1 MAADADCPMELIWWE
16 WAALL
21 VASATIGFAKTAIGG
36 AGTLAVVI
44 FAAVLP
50 ARESTGVLLPLL
62 IAADLIAI
70 WVYRRD
76 ADWATLLR
84 LFPTVAV
91 GILLGA
97 WFLSGADD
105 ASVKR
110 IIAALVLTG
119 VALTVRNR
127 LRAARSEPPS
137 PTDRRS
143 LVGAG
148 ATGVGTG
155 FTSMVANAAG
165 PLMALYLLF
174 VGLDVRK
181 FVGTTAWFFFV
192 VNLAKLPFSA
202 GLGLVTAESIRLDA
216 TLAPM
221 ILVGA
226 AGGTALIKRVSQ
238 AAFEWWVLAAAGL
251 SAGLLL
257 L

>member
-1 MAADADCPMELIWWE
+1 MELMWWE

-76 ADWATLLR
+76 ADWTTLLR

-110 IIAALVLTG
+110 IIAALVLAG
-119 VALTVRNR
+119 VVLTVRNR
-127 LRAARSEPPS
+127 LRAARSEPAEHG
-137 PTDRRS
+137 TGRS
-143 LVGAG
+143 LLGA
-148 ATGVGTG
+148 AAAGVGTG

-192 VNLAKLPFSA
+192 VNVAKLPFSA
-202 GLGLVTAESIRLDA
+202 GLGLITAETLRLNA

-221 ILVGA
+221 ILIGA
-226 AGGTALIKRVSQ
+226 AGGTALIRRVSQ
-238 AAFEWWVLAAAGL
+238 QGFEWAVLVAAGL
-251 SAGLLL
+251 SAILLL

>member
-1 MAADADCPMELIWWE
+1 MDLIWWE

-21 VASATIGFAKTAIGG
+21 VAGATVGFAKTAIGG

-110 IIAALVLTG
+110 IIAALVLAG
-119 VALTVRNR
+119 VVLTVRNR
-127 LRAARSEPPS
+127 LRAARSEPVEHGS
-137 PTDRRS
+137 RRS
-143 LVGAG
+143 LLGA
-148 ATGVGTG
+148 ATAGVGTG

-181 FVGTTAWFFFV
+181 FVGTTAWFFFI
-192 VNLAKLPFSA
+192 VNVAKLPFSA
-202 GLGLVTAESIRLDA
+202 GLGLITADTLRLNA

-221 ILVGA
+221 ILIGA
-226 AGGTALIKRVSQ
+226 AGGTALIRRVSQ
-238 AAFEWWVLAAAGL
+238 QGFEWAVLVAAGL
-251 SAGLLL
+251 SSLLL
-257 L
+257 LL

>member
-1 MAADADCPMELIWWE
+1 MSVDEARPLDLIWWE

-21 VASATIGFAKTAIGG
+21 VAGATIGFAKTAIGG

-44 FAAVLP
+44 FASVLP

-76 ADWATLLR
+76 VDWSTLFR

-110 IIAALVLTG
+110 IIAILVLGG
-119 VALTVRNR
+119 VLLTVRNR
-127 LRAARSEPPS
+127 LRSRRTEAAPR
-137 PTDRRS
+137 TDRRS
-143 LVGAG
+143 LIGAG

-174 VGLDVRK
+174 VGLDVRR
-181 FVGTTAWFFFV
+181 FVGTTAWFFFI
-192 VNLAKLPFSA
+192 VNVAKLPFSA
-202 GLGLVTAESIRLDA
+202 GLGLVTADSLRLNA
-216 TLAPM
+216 LLAPM

-226 AGGTALIKRVSQ
+226 AAGTALIRRVSQ
-238 AAFEWWVLAAAGL
+238 EAFEWAVLVAAGL
-251 SAGLLL
+251 SAVLLL

>member
-1 MAADADCPMELIWWE
+1 MELNWWE
-16 WAALL
+16 WGALL

-62 IAADLIAI
+62 IVADLIAI

-76 ADWATLLR
+76 ADWGTLLR
-84 LFPTVAV
+84 LFPTVAI

-110 IIAALVLTG
+110 IIAALVLAG
-119 VALTVRNR
+119 VALTIRNR
-127 LRAARSEPPS
+127 LRSAPTEPP
-137 PTDRRS
+137 TKRRS

-148 ATGVGTG
+148 ATGIGTG

-181 FVGTTAWFFFV
+181 FVGTTAWFFFI
-192 VNLAKLPFSA
+192 VNLSKLPFSA
-202 GLGLVTAESIRLDA
+202 GLGLVTTDSLRLNA

-226 AGGTALIKRVSQ
+226 AGGTALIRRVSQ
-238 AAFEWWVLAAAGL
+238 EGFEWAVLVAAGL
-251 SAGLLL
+251 SAVLLL
-257 L
+257 V

>member
-1 MAADADCPMELIWWE
+1 
-16 WAALL
+16 

-76 ADWATLLR
+76 VDWATLFR

-105 ASVKR
+105 AGVKR
-110 IIAALVLTG
+110 AIAALVLAG

-127 LRAARSEPPS
+127 LRSRSQPMAPG
-137 PTDRRS
+137 DRRS
-143 LVGAG
+143 LIGAG

-174 VGLDVRK
+174 VGLDVRR
-181 FVGTTAWFFFV
+181 FVGTTAWFFFI

-202 GLGLVTAESIRLDA
+202 GLGLVTADSIRLNA

-226 AGGTALIKRVSQ
+226 AAGTALIKRVSQ
-238 AAFEWWVLAAAGL
+238 VAFEWWVLAAAGL
-251 SAGLLL
+251 SAFLLL